1 MFSIF
6 IPEGEPWYSPDR
18 RAVDAE
24 RDIVVQ
30 LKNLTG
36 RAPGKAFVLTHG
48 DMTVPFHTAEWD
60 GTDPKTGDWYF
71 ASEIVSFGTSIYL
84 KGDRDVPDYAFG
96 NDEEARRW
104 RRIAAE
110 ALLVFGRD
118 YNGFK
123 YPQEQVRVMLNDEL
137 LTRWHFGYDG

>member
-1 MFSIF
+1 MFSLF
-6 IPEGEPWYSPDR
+6 LPEGEPRYSPNRQVLDT
-18 RAVDAE
+18 E

-36 RAPGKAFVLTHG
+36 RDPGKAFVLTHG
-48 DMTVPFHTAEWD
+48 DIVVPFHTAESD
-60 GTDPKTGDWYF
+60 ETDPKTGDWYF
-71 ASEIVSFGTSIYL
+71 ASEIVSFGTSVYL
-84 KGDRDVPDYAFG
+84 KGERDVPDYTFST
-96 NDEEARRW
+96 DEEAREW

-123 YPQEQVRVMLNDEL
+123 YPQEQVRVVLNDEL
-137 LTRWHFGYDG
+137 LTRQDFGYQK